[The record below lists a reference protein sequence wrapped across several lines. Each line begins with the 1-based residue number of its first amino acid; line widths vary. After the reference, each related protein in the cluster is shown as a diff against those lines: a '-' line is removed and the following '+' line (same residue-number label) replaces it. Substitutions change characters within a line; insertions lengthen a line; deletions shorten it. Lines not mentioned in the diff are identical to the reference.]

1 MNPSPDQNIPSWRFP
16 RELSRTGHHGANC
29 AHHQDPVAALP
40 KLALV
45 VKVKSDEMLTFSL
58 QRYHAVDIE
67 GPAYMVAHF
76 PDCGDTSEKIPVEPG
91 LKLYQVF
98 EEPLRAR
105 GLNVND
111 VEIFIERS
119 SSAIPENA
127 DVRFLAG
134 RNVIVRGRPGM
145 RVGRHTRA
153 TLSMDE
159 AAASERP
166 SRKMSADAVSRKSSF
181 AHSRVMQKARQDH
194 RMHSSDDADVRGSDG
209 SLKDSI
215 MDEPSCSLTV
225 DDGGTRRA
233 RSVTSSRI
241 SLFFAK
247 EKEMLNKLNEMKERT
262 EPISSIIP
270 DIESHW
276 TEIVADRG
284 SLTRRHIDQ
293 QEAIWEI
300 VTTEYRYIQVLK
312 NMHDLS
318 CYFIELQKIGYFKDI
333 SVARV
338 FLNYSELFTV
348 NVIFWRRAIQPLLEC
363 SRQTRKPFDPVILLN
378 GFEDISE
385 WSKCYIPF
393 NLGHD
398 DSHTYVQKKQKDN
411 EMFREFVQWA
421 ESQESMRRQKLC
433 DTLTSPMQRLTRYS
447 LLLKAVLSNSTDDRE
462 RLIIQTMIDRTDA
475 ATQQLNFEL
484 NNNDL
489 RLQMAEIMKSID
501 GYDAVDSEEFEKLF
515 PNRRTTLDLMAPMP
529 LLPGPP
535 QFRRVIHRGNLKVRE
550 SRQGPKV
557 EMHCLLFTDMLLLCK
572 TSNKRTDRGL
582 RVARAPIHIAHMIY
596 HPFNDASG
604 FFIICMNEFDAP
616 SSIYLMHTT
625 DEKETRRWLEMI
637 NITSNEFKRLQGR
650 HSDYENSLYDLRKGP
665 PWHQGPQHGLPSA
678 VIHRKS
684 SSMDSQVVAAHAH
697 MNHMHRTATVSSTEQ
712 LDRNPDR
719 NDSPSRLPPIHKLSV
734 ASYPLCSSKSSVD
747 LHLTL
752 GAETSS
758 ERPVLT
764 RSRSNSSEPE
774 LDGKSSRSPSPRRK
788 ETMRRV
794 AQEVQDVFQQPGR
807 AKSEISTEI
816 EELNDTATVIEEEL
830 VQPHGRRFEKRYH
843 TADGIDVLKP
853 KGTVLQ
859 GGILKRFSWN
869 VSSAVG
875 ASSRKISAR
884 LGEHSRRHS
893 QASTAASSESF
904 GSSTSGISS
913 SSSHAENECMK
924 AHISTIAV
932 NDEDAA
938 TTATLNICLDAPEEL
953 SNGASTP
960 SVPQPLQ
967 LTPPLPNMPPPPAE
981 HGQKHED
988 LLRFIM
994 ENHLETSDV

>member
-1 MNPSPDQNIPSWRFP
+1 MMSTVKKKSSFKRQQMLYNDASI
-16 RELSRTGHHGANC
+16 
-29 AHHQDPVAALP
+29 VAR
-40 KLALV
+40 
-45 VKVKSDEMLTFSL
+45 
-58 QRYHAVDIE
+58 RYHAVDID
-67 GPAYMVAHF
+67 GPPYLVAHF
-76 PDCGDTSEKIPVEPG
+76 PDCGDTTEKIPLEPG

-134 RNVIVRGRPGM
+134 RNVIVRGRSAM

-159 AAASERP
+159 AASDRP

-181 AHSRVMQKARQDH
+181 AHSRMLQKTRQDY
-194 RMHSSDDADVRGSDG
+194 RIHSSDDVDSRGSDG
-209 SLKDSI
+209 SLKDSM
-215 MDEPSCSLTV
+215 MDEPSCSLAI

-262 EPISSIIP
+262 EPISNIIP
-270 DIESHW
+270 EIENHW
-276 TEIVADRG
+276 TDIVADRG

-318 CYFIELQKIGYFKDI
+318 CYFLELQKMGYFKEI
-333 SVARV
+333 SIARV

-348 NVIFWRRAIQPLLEC
+348 NVIFWRRAIQPLLDF
-363 SRQTRKPFDPVILLN
+363 SRQTRKPLDPVLLLN

-462 RLIIQTMIDRTDA
+462 RLIIQNMIDRTDA

-501 GYDAVDSEEFEKLF
+501 GYDAVDCEEFEKLF
-515 PNRRTTLDLMAPMP
+515 PNRRATLDLMAPMP

-535 QFRRVIHRGNLKVRE
+535 QFRRVIHRGNLKIRE

-557 EMHCLLFTDMLLLCK
+557 EMHCLLFTDMLLLCR
-572 TSNKRTDRGL
+572 TSNKRTDKGL
-582 RVARAPIHIAHMIY
+582 RVARPPIHIAHMIY

-616 SSIYLMHTT
+616 CSIYLMHTT

-650 HSDYENSLYDLRKGP
+650 PNDFESPIYDLKRGP
-665 PWHQGPQHGLPSA
+665 LWQQSPPHCLPP
-678 VIHRKS
+678 VVHRKS

-697 MNHMHRTATVSSTEQ
+697 LNHMHRSTTLSSTEQ
-712 LDRNPDR
+712 LDRNLDV
-719 NDSPSRLPPIHKLSV
+719 NDPGTRMPPLHKLSV
-734 ASYPLCSSKSSVD
+734 SSYPLCGSKSSVD
-747 LHLTL
+747 LHMTL
-752 GAETSS
+752 AAEPSSTSNIDCPRLS
-758 ERPVLT
+758 RSISNASDPEPEGK
-764 RSRSNSSEPE
+764 RSRSASPLLMDNSKRPPQDPHEALQTPSRARSEATTP
-774 LDGKSSRSPSPRRK
+774 
-788 ETMRRV
+788 
-794 AQEVQDVFQQPGR
+794 A
-807 AKSEISTEI
+807 
-816 EELNDTATVIEEEL
+816 EELSGSSTIVEDEL
-830 VQPHGRRFEKRYH
+830 VPSQGGRRFEKRYH

-853 KGTVLQ
+853 KGAMLQ

-884 LGEHSRRHS
+884 LGEFQHSRRHS

-913 SSSHAENECMK
+913 SSSHAENETK
-924 AHISTIAV
+924 THISTIAV
-932 NDEDAA
+932 NDEE
-938 TTATLNICLDAPEEL
+938 TATASLAISLDLPEDLNDSSSTVCPELDETLPQQIQ
-953 SNGASTP
+953 
-960 SVPQPLQ
+960 QPLQ
-967 LTPPLPNMPPPPAE
+967 VTPPLPSIPPPPTE
-981 HGQKHED
+981 HGQKHQD

>member
-1 MNPSPDQNIPSWRFP
+1 MSSLGHTKTRRPS
-16 RELSRTGHHGANC
+16 
-29 AHHQDPVAALP
+29 
-40 KLALV
+40 LV
-45 VKVKSDEMLTFSL
+45 EFHDSM
-58 QRYHAVDIE
+58 RYHAADIE
-67 GPAYMVAHF
+67 GPAYMMAHF
-76 PDCGDTSEKIPVEPG
+76 PENDNSSEKISIEPG

-98 EEPLRAR
+98 EEPLRSR

-111 VEIFIERS
+111 VEIFLERS

-134 RNVIVRGRPGM
+134 RNVIVRGRAGM
-145 RVGRHTRA
+145 RIASHSRP
-153 TLSMDE
+153 TLSTDE
-159 AAASERP
+159 SVASERP
-166 SRKMSADAVSRKSSF
+166 SRKMSAEAVSRKSSF
-181 AHSRVMQKARQDH
+181 VHARVMQKARQEF
-194 RMHSSDDADVRGSDG
+194 RIHSSDDGDARGSDS
-209 SLKDSI
+209 SLKDPF
-215 MDEPSCSLTV
+215 MDEPSCSLAV

-241 SLFFAK
+241 SLFFAR

-262 EPISSIIP
+262 ESISAIIP
-270 DIESHW
+270 DIEDNW
-276 TEIVADRG
+276 TEIVLETERARPFTIENN
-284 SLTRRHIDQ
+284 SLTKRHVDQ

-300 VTTEYRYIQVLK
+300 VTTEYRYIKILK

-318 CYFIELQKIGYFKDI
+318 CYFIELQKMGYFKDI
-333 SVARV
+333 NVARV
-338 FLNYSELFTV
+338 FLNYTELFTV
-348 NVIFWRRAIQPLLEC
+348 NVIFWRRAIQPLLDW
-363 SRQTRKPFDPVILLN
+363 SRQTHKPLDPVLLLH

-411 EMFREFVQWA
+411 ELFREFVQWA

-515 PNRRTTLDLMAPMP
+515 PTRRATLDLMAPMP
-529 LLPGPP
+529 LVPGPP
-535 QFRRVIHRGNLKVRE
+535 QFRRVIHRGNLKIRE
-550 SRQGPKV
+550 SRQGPKM

-572 TSNKRTDRGL
+572 TSNRRTDKGL
-582 RVARAPIHIAHMIY
+582 RVARPPIHIAHMIY

-650 HSDYENSLYDLRKGP
+650 HNDFENSFYDIRKCP
-665 PWHQGPQHGLPSA
+665 PWQHNLSHCIPS
-678 VIHRKS
+678 VVHRKS

-697 MNHMHRTATVSSTEQ
+697 INQVRRAATVSSTEQ
-712 LDRNPDR
+712 LDRNLDFIA
-719 NDSPSRLPPIHKLSV
+719 SPNLPFFHKLSV
-734 ASYPLCSSKSSVD
+734 SSCPLSNSKSSVD
-747 LHLTL
+747 LHMTL
-752 GAETSS
+752 PPESY
-758 ERPVLT
+758 PVPTECPRML
-764 RSRSNSSEPE
+764 RSRSNSSEAATN
-774 LDGKSSRSPSPRRK
+774 GKSSRTSSPQPQRK
-788 ETMRRV
+788 QAMYI
-794 AQEVQDVFQQPGR
+794 AQETADLHLQSSKARCEQSTNTDEVTAASVVAEDDLAQP
-807 AKSEISTEI
+807 
-816 EELNDTATVIEEEL
+816 
-830 VQPHGRRFEKRYH
+830 QGRRFEKRYH

-853 KGTVLQ
+853 KGAVLQ

-893 QASTAASSESF
+893 QTSTAASSESF
-904 GSSTSGISS
+904 GSSTSGIST
-913 SSSHAENECMK
+913 SSSHADSETTK
-924 AHISTIAV
+924 THVSTIAV
-932 NDEDAA
+932 NDEGASL
-938 TTATLNICLDAPEEL
+938 ATLNISLDMPESVSEEI
-953 SNGASTP
+953 SSTL
-960 SVPQPLQ
+960 PQQQILHA
-967 LTPPLPNMPPPPAE
+967 TPPLPQIPSPPAE
-981 HGQKHED
+981 HGQKHQD
-988 LLRFIM
+988 LLRFIL